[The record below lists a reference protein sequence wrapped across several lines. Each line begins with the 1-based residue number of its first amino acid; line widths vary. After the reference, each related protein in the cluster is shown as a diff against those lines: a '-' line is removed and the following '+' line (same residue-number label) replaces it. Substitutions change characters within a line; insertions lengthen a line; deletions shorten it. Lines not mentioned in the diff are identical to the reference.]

1 MRAKNKLEHFFIF
14 FCGSYGFFF
23 KLLLL
28 IYICFLCS
36 THLLPMFQSH
46 IPLQQP
52 RTTCS
57 PAPPYGIN
65 WGNTTSQ
72 MRSSLIDPYMTIPFI
87 SNPWKHQKT
96 KSPPAFLGGGHKT
109 RRSTRK
115 GSSDKIKTIEDLFI
129 ASKENI

>member
-46 IPLQQP
+46 IPPQQP

-72 MRSSLIDPYMTIPFI
+72 MRSSLIDPYMTNTLYFKPLETPENQKPSSI
-87 SNPWKHQKT
+87 SRR
-96 KSPPAFLGGGHKT
+96 GHKT

-115 GSSDKIKTIEDLFI
+115 GSSDKIKAIEDLFI